1 MFGHSLL
8 VLAIAAVATC
18 CGVPS
23 HLAGKDLVKTAI
35 TNVYIW
41 NGSKFGP
48 KSTVVL
54 INGRISN
61 ANSFNATIFNGNGGF
76 LIPGLIDGH
85 FHIGDCS
92 NLDAMCQ
99 YGVTTGL
106 DMGTYPY
113 SSLDACKASGLTDI
127 RGSGAA
133 GTVNGTNISKFPGFP
148 SDSLIPNPAAGRQF
162 VANRLAEG
170 ADYIK
175 VFLDPLGPDEETLAA
190 VVQAAHGAGKQV
202 ITHAASYASFS
213 EAEQAKV
220 DIPCHTPLD
229 QVLDA
234 SSIANLSAN
243 HQVVVPTLI
252 MMQSIVNNTHSPYSA
267 YVNYAEGSVNAMY
280 KAEIPIVVG
289 TDANDF
295 SYTPANPPFG
305 LSMHEELQLLVAAGV
320 STVDAI
326 RGATSI
332 AASTF
337 RLFDRG
343 SIRPGLR
350 ADLVLLSADPTIDIR
365 NTMSIQNVWIEGVE
379 FKPSY

>member
-1 MFGHSLL
+1 MLFHSLSIF
-8 VLAIAAVATC
+8 AIAAVATA

-35 TNVYIW
+35 TNVHVW
-41 NGSKFGP
+41 SGSKFGP
-48 KSTVVL
+48 ESTVVF
-54 INGRISN
+54 INGKLSN
-61 ANSFNATIFNGNGGF
+61 ANPFNATTVVNGNGGF

-85 FHIGDCS
+85 FHVGACS
-92 NLDAMCQ
+92 NLDAMRQ

-113 SSLDACKASGLTDI
+113 TSLSACKAFGLTDV

-133 GTVNGTNISKFPGFP
+133 GTVNGTNISKYPGFP
-148 SDSLIPNPAAGRQF
+148 SDSFIPNPAAGRQF
-162 VANRLAEG
+162 VTNRLAEG

-175 VFLDPLGPDEETLAA
+175 VFLDPLGPDQETLAA
-190 VVQAAHGAGKQV
+190 IVHAAHEAGKQV

-213 EAEQAKV
+213 ESEQAKA

-229 QVLDA
+229 RVLDK

-243 HQVVVPTLI
+243 HQTVVPTLI

-267 YVNYAEGSVNAMY
+267 YVEYAEGSVTKMY
-280 KAEIPIVVG
+280 RGKIPIVVG

-305 LSMHEELQLLVAAGV
+305 LSMHEEL
-320 STVDAI
+320 S
-326 RGATSI
+326 S
-332 AASTF
+332 
-337 RLFDRG
+337 
-343 SIRPGLR
+343 
-350 ADLVLLSADPTIDIR
+350 
-365 NTMSIQNVWIEGVE
+365 
-379 FKPSY
+379 

>member
-1 MFGHSLL
+1 MLVYSLF
-8 VLAIAAVATC
+8 VFAIAAVASA

-23 HLAGKDLVKTAI
+23 HLTGKVLVKTAI
-35 TNVYIW
+35 TNVHVW
-41 NGSKFGP
+41 SGSKFGP
-48 KSTVVL
+48 ESTVVF
-54 INGRISN
+54 INGKLSN
-61 ANSFNATIFNGNGGF
+61 ANPFNATIVNGNGGF

-85 FHIGDCS
+85 FHIGACS
-92 NLDAMCQ
+92 NLDAMRQ

-113 SSLDACKASGLTDI
+113 TSLTACKAFGLTDV

-133 GTVNGTNISKFPGFP
+133 GTVIGTNISKYPGFP
-148 SDSLIPNPAAGRQF
+148 SDSFIPNPAAGRQF
-162 VANRLAEG
+162 VANRIAEG

-175 VFLDPLGPDEETLAA
+175 VFLDPLGPDENTLAA
-190 VVQAAHGAGKQV
+190 VVQAAHEAGKQV

-229 QVLDA
+229 QALDA

-243 HQVVVPTLI
+243 HQTVVPTLI
-252 MMQSIVNNTHSPYSA
+252 MMQSIVNNTHSPYST
-267 YVNYAEGSVNAMY
+267 YVKYAEVSVTAMY
-280 KAEIPIVVG
+280 RGKIPIVVG

-305 LSMHEELQLLVAAGV
+305 ISMHEELQLLVAAGI
-320 STVDAI
+320 TPVDAI

-350 ADLVLLSADPTIDIR
+350 ADLVLLSADPTVDIR
-365 NTMSIQNVWIEGVE
+365 NTMTIQKVWIEGVE
-379 FKPSY
+379 FNPSY

>member
-1 MFGHSLL
+1 MLDHFLSILTT
-8 VLAIAAVATC
+8 ITVATA

-23 HLAGKDLVKTAI
+23 HLAGKNLVKTAI
-35 TNVYIW
+35 TNVHVW
-41 NGSKFGP
+41 DGFKFGP
-48 KSTVVL
+48 ESTVVF
-54 INGRISN
+54 INGTLSN
-61 ANSFNATIFNGNGGF
+61 ANPANATTIDGNGGF

-85 FHIGDCS
+85 FHVGDCS
-92 NLDAMCQ
+92 NLGAMRQ

-113 SSLDACKASGLTDI
+113 SSLNACKASGLTDV

-148 SDSLIPNPAAGRQF
+148 SDSFIPNPDAGRKF

-175 VFLDPLGPDEETLAA
+175 VFLDPLGPDVDTLAA
-190 VVQAAHGAGKQV
+190 VVQAAHESGKQV
-202 ITHAASYASFS
+202 IAHSASYVSFS

-229 QVLDA
+229 RVLDA
-234 SSIANLSAN
+234 PSIANLSMN
-243 HQVVVPTLI
+243 QQSVVPTLI
-252 MMQSIVNNTHSPYSA
+252 MMQSIVNNTHAPYSA
-267 YVNYAEGSVNAMY
+267 YLDYAQGSVTAMY
-280 KAEIPIVVG
+280 KGKIPIVVG

-295 SYTPANPPFG
+295 PYTPANPPFG
-305 LSMHEELQLLVAAGV
+305 VSMHEELQLLVDAGI
-320 STVDAI
+320 SPVDAI

-337 RLFDRG
+337 RLYDRG

-350 ADLVLLSADPTIDIR
+350 ADLVLLSSDPTIDIR
-365 NTMSIQNVWIEGVE
+365 NTMSIQKVWIEGLE
-379 FKPSY
+379 FDPSL